1 MFVSRIGSKGVTALF
16 VGFVG
21 LFGAPQAAAAPAA
34 GGQTDIKAETVPN
47 ADVVEIGVC
56 LEDLDYEDF
65 DIEGFDP
72 DLDVEAYC
80 LARCKGYK
88 VYFLASEDTMEIGD
102 EDAEDE
108 CKDAAKVFCKDVF
121 GRRLKDSCL
130 GLPVDD
136 L

>member
-1 MFVSRIGSKGVTALF
+1 MSRIGSNCIAALF
-16 VGFVG
+16 VGAVG
-21 LFGAPQAAAAPAA
+21 LLAAPQGTAAAAPGAA
-34 GGQTDIKAETVPN
+34 VPFDITDETVPTE
-47 ADVVEIGVC
+47 DVIEIGVC

-65 DIEGFDP
+65 DIEGFEP
-72 DLDVEAYC
+72 DLEVEAYC

-88 VYFLASEDTMEIGD
+88 VYFLASEDTMEIGE

-108 CKDAAKVFCKDVF
+108 CKDAAKVFCKDNF

-130 GLPVDD
+130 GLPLDD